1 VWLYELNPFT
11 RLIGGMVVTE
21 LHDLKVRCKPGEFNT
36 FRAPEGQTCG
46 TYMADFFKAGSPGYL
61 LDEAANV
68 CNYCAYKVGDEF
80 YKPLGYSFDNRWRD
94 LGIFAAFIGSN
105 LIILFL
111 AAKYLNFNRR

>member
-1 VWLYELNPFT
+1 
-11 RLIGGMVVTE
+11 MVVTE
-21 LHDLKVRCKPGEFNT
+21 LHDLPVRCTPGEFNT

-46 TYMADFFKAGSPGYL
+46 AYMADFFKGGAPGYL

-68 CNYCAYKVGDEF
+68 CKYCAFKVGDEF

-111 AAKYLNFNRR
+111 AARYLNFNRR

>member
-1 VWLYELNPFT
+1 
-11 RLIGGMVVTE
+11 MVVTE

-61 LDEAANV
+61 LDEATNV

-111 AAKYLNFNRR
+111 AARYLNFNRR